1 MGEIN
6 TRLEMIIERAI
17 ISDAEAI
24 LSLQKLVYKSEAEI
38 YNDFNIPPLVQTL
51 KDINDDFERQIFLKA
66 TINGKIIGSVR
77 AFAKE
82 ETCYVGRLIV
92 HPDFQNQ
99 GIGTKLLNNIENIF
113 NSKRFELFTGHKS
126 GKNLYL
132 YKKLGY
138 KIFKSEKITDSLNLI
153 YLMKEYNKNQKNYGR
168 INIFENNK

>member
-1 MGEIN
+1 MREIN

-82 ETCYVGRLIV
+82 KTCYVGRLIV

-113 NSKRFELFTGHKS
+113 NSKR
-126 GKNLYL
+126 Y
-132 YKKLGY
+132 
-138 KIFKSEKITDSLNLI
+138 
-153 YLMKEYNKNQKNYGR
+153 
-168 INIFENNK
+168 